1 MNDRISA
8 GISIISRLCFFH
20 CSSLPV
26 NFSFPSVNISHL
38 RLSPLNPMLGGQV
51 GDATYEITH
60 SELFKFFETHS
71 IQNEQH
77 SLLSTLYTQRIVCF
91 RSSPLSS
98 AP

>member
-1 MNDRISA
+1 
-8 GISIISRLCFFH
+8 
-20 CSSLPV
+20 
-26 NFSFPSVNISHL
+26 
-38 RLSPLNPMLGGQV
+38 MLGGQV